1 MSNVSPNIIAKTFL
15 TNLIMQ
21 ASTVITGI
29 IIARLLQPV
38 GRGDFATVMLWP
50 SILVLGLMG
59 IQWSLAREV
68 ASHPEAEADLG
79 LTAICLALGLS
90 IPVIV
95 LGYFA
100 IPHLLSQDKR
110 HLIGIIHFYLLW
122 LPLQFVAL
130 NLLALDHGRLRWKNF
145 NLGRLWF
152 YIPYMMLLVL
162 FWILKIDQL
171 AWFVVAYVGS
181 TLIMVIYRSKLQWAL
196 IKRGQFKPYLAKY
209 LLRQGFPFFCASIS
223 IEASM
228 KVDQIL
234 IITFLP
240 SAMVGYYAAAFA
252 FASVHVSLGA
262 ALRDTSFGALANAPD
277 TATQGRFLTK
287 MFRQASLLYCLVGG
301 SVVCLAPLMIPLLF
315 GRTFSPAIKPAMLLS
330 LVTILNGQSNI
341 LIESLRGVGKPIFI
355 VLSNLSGATS
365 VAIAAWFLL
374 TPHGL
379 LGMAGAAA
387 IGAAIQLA
395 ILVIAVARLLNLRPS
410 AFWGFRWIELTNLYG
425 HLAGL
430 FLGKKAVNEIH
441 F

>member
-1 MSNVSPNIIAKTFL
+1 MSNVSPNSIAKVFL

-21 ASTVITGI
+21 ASTFITGI
-29 IIARLLQPV
+29 ISARLLQPV
-38 GRGDFATVMLWP
+38 GRGDLATVMLWP
-50 SILVLGLMG
+50 AILVLGLMG

-79 LTAICLALGLS
+79 FTAIYLALGLS
-90 IPVIV
+90 LPVIV
-95 LGYFA
+95 VGYFA

-110 HLIGIIHFYLLW
+110 HLIGIIQFYLLW

-130 NLLALDHGRLRWKNF
+130 NLLALDHGGLRWKNF

-152 YIPYMMLLVL
+152 YIPNMIFLVL
-162 FWILKIDQL
+162 FWIFKIEQL
-171 AWFVVAYVGS
+171 VWFVAAYMGS
-181 TLIMVIYRSKLQWAL
+181 TLIMVIFRVKLQWAL
-196 IKRGQFKPYLAKY
+196 IKRGQFKLHMAKH

-223 IEASM
+223 GEASL

-240 SAMVGYYAAAFA
+240 SAMIGYYAAAFA

-262 ALRDTSFGALANAPD
+262 ALKDTSFGAMANATD
-277 TATQGRFLTK
+277 IATQGRFVTK
-287 MFRQASLLYCLVGG
+287 MFRQASLLYCLAGG
-301 SVVCLAPLMIPLLF
+301 AVVCLAPLMIPLLF
-315 GRTFSPAIKPAMLLS
+315 GRTFSPAIKPAMLLA

-341 LIESLRGVGKPIFI
+341 LIESLRGMGKAIFI
-355 VLSNLSGATS
+355 VLSNLSGAAS

-374 TPHGL
+374 TPYGL

-395 ILVIAVARLLNLRPS
+395 ILVIAVAMLLNLRSS
-410 AFWGFRWIELTNLYG
+410 AFWGFRWVELTNLYG

-430 FLGKKAVNEIH
+430 LFGKKAVNEIH
-441 F
+441 